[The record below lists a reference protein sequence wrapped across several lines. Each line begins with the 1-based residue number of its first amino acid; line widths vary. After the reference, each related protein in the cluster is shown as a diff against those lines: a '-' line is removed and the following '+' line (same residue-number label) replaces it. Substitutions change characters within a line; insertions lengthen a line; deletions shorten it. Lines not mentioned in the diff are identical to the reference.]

1 MSNFNGGK
9 GRYLPPHHVI
19 VAPPPPKRYLH
30 LCFDHQV
37 TTATPSAIHLVKLLF
52 SLGVTPYGAPTT
64 PHATPLLPVILDGR
78 IIGEVESGLMQEFS
92 VKLRTL
98 KAMGKEKVFSLEQ
111 VQWLV

>member
-1 MSNFNGGK
+1 M
-9 GRYLPPHHVI
+9 
-19 VAPPPPKRYLH
+19 
-30 LCFDHQV
+30 
-37 TTATPSAIHLVKLLF
+37 KLLF

-111 VQWLV
+111 VQVVGVEERKREEGRREGEKEKGEGGKKEGNEKGW